1 MSLFRALKAK
11 LFPSS
16 QTSRDPK
23 DIHLQTEP
31 QAPSQEQ
38 EQTQEPS
45 VAVPLFRRHFSLKIH
60 TTKADATA
68 CEENA
73 DHGLT
78 LYH

>member
-45 VAVPLFRRHFSLKIH
+45 VAVPLFRRHFSLKSIQQRQTRPLVKKMP
-60 TTKADATA
+60 TTA
-68 CEENA
+68 
-73 DHGLT
+73 
-78 LYH
+78 